1 MRELHNE
8 MPKTVSA
15 RIYPDVAR
23 VNKRTHRT
31 ETPARILR
39 VVATPLEGQRLKM
52 RRRKVKVSAEH
63 AI

>member
-1 MRELHNE
+1 

-15 RIYPDVAR
+15 RIYPDAAR

-52 RRRKVKVSAEH
+52 RRQKCQLNM
-63 AI
+63 AILEGK